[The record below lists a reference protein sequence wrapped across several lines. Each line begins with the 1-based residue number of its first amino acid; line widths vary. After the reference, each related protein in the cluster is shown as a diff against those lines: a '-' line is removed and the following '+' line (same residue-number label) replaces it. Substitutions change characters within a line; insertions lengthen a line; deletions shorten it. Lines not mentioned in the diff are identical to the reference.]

1 MKNSL
6 SLDVSRL
13 LGFKLLAGDESHKD
27 APSLELLSRDPRIGA
42 KIGKTLP
49 VESDAR
55 LKMNIKP
62 VAMLPNGLR
71 LYSFQYRRN
80 PTTTYVGVMAQDL
93 LQSENSEFRDAVVV
107 GSDGYYA
114 VKYDKLGLKMLTLN
128 EWRAVS
134 TEFGAAILAA

>member
-13 LGFKLLAGDESHKD
+13 LGFKLLAGDESSKD
-27 APSLELLSRDPRIGA
+27 APGLELLLRDPRIGA
-42 KIGKTLP
+42 KIGKGPAP
-49 VESDAR
+49 VSDAR
-55 LKMNIKP
+55 LKINIRP

>member
-1 MKNSL
+1 VKNSL

-13 LGFKLLAGDESHKD
+13 LGFKILAGDENQKD
-27 APSLELLSRDPRIGA
+27 VPSLELLLRDPRIGA
-42 KIGKTLP
+42 KIGKPT
-49 VESDAR
+49 ESDAR
-55 LKMNIKP
+55 LKMNIRP

>member
-13 LGFKLLAGDESHKD
+13 LGFKLLAGDESQKD
-27 APSLELLSRDPRIGA
+27 APSLESLLRDPRIGA
-42 KIGKTLP
+42 KIGKPLP
-49 VESDAR
+49 PSDAR
-55 LKMNIKP
+55 LKVNIRP

-93 LQSENSEFRDAVVV
+93 LQSENGEFRNAVVV
-107 GSDGYYA
+107 GSDEN
-114 VKYDKLGLKMLTLN
+114 VDPQ
-128 EWRAVS
+128 
-134 TEFGAAILAA
+134 

>member
-13 LGFKLLAGDESHKD
+13 LGFKLLAGDQGQKD
-27 APSLELLSRDPRIGA
+27 APSLELLLRDPRIGS
-42 KIGKTLP
+42 KIGKLP
-49 VESDAR
+49 KSDAR
-55 LKMNIKP
+55 LKMNIRP
-62 VAMLPNGLR
+62 VAMLPNGLK

-80 PTTTYVGVMAQDL
+80 STTTYVGVMAQDL
-93 LQSENSEFRDAVVV
+93 LQSENWEFRDAVVV

-114 VKYDKLGLKMLTLN
+114 VNYDKLGLKMFTLN

-134 TEFGAAILAA
+134 TEFGAASLAA

>member
-13 LGFKLLAGDESHKD
+13 LGFMLLAGGESQKD
-27 APSLELLSRDPRIGA
+27 APNLELLLRDPRIGA
-42 KIGKTLP
+42 KIGKP
-49 VESDAR
+49 IRSDAR
-55 LKMNIKP
+55 LKMNVRP

-93 LQSENSEFRDAVVV
+93 LQSENSEFRNAVVV
-107 GSDGYYA
+107 RADGYYA
-114 VKYDKLGLKMLTLN
+114 VKYDQLGLKMFTLN
-128 EWRAVS
+128 EWRAIS
-134 TEFGAAILAA
+134 AEFGAAILAA

>member
-13 LGFKLLAGDESHKD
+13 LGFKLLAGDETQKE
-27 APSLELLSRDPRIGA
+27 APSLELLLRDPRIGA
-42 KIGKTLP
+42 KIGKVST
-49 VESDAR
+49 VSDAR
-55 LKMNIKP
+55 LKMNIRP

-107 GSDGYYA
+107 GSDGYYG
-114 VKYDKLGLKMLTLN
+114 VKYDELGLKMFTLN

>member
-13 LGFKLLAGDESHKD
+13 LGFKLLAGDESSKD
-27 APSLELLSRDPRIGA
+27 APSHELLLRDPRIGA
-42 KIGKTLP
+42 KIGKP
-49 VESDAR
+49 GNVSDAR
-55 LKMNIKP
+55 LKMNISP

>member
-13 LGFKLLAGDESHKD
+13 LGFKLLAGDESQKD
-27 APSLELLSRDPRIGA
+27 APSLESLLRDPRIGA
-42 KIGKTLP
+42 KIGKPLP
-49 VESDAR
+49 PSDAR
-55 LKMNIKP
+55 LKVNIKP
-62 VAMLPNGLR
+62 VAILPNGLR

-114 VKYDKLGLKMLTLN
+114 VNYDKLGLKMLTLN